1 MYCIWC
7 NFHNGWLSDF
17 PFQKMVSKG
26 DDMEH
31 SLYNKMR
38 NAEYARQKQE
48 QTVRRMQQQLAELKR
63 KNAVRVKNELAQ
75 THKEEKDLEQAL
87 IREKAELDKVKFI
100 SLVPYHCHCYGCSL
114 LVPIL
119 VRSGRSCKDDWEET
133 PV

>member
-1 MYCIWC
+1 
-7 NFHNGWLSDF
+7 
-17 PFQKMVSKG
+17 MVSKG

-100 SLVPYHCHCYGCSL
+100 SLVPYHCRCYGCSL
-114 LVPIL
+114 VVPIL
-119 VRSGRSCKDDWEET
+119 VRSAGSCRDDWEET

>member
-1 MYCIWC
+1 
-7 NFHNGWLSDF
+7 
-17 PFQKMVSKG
+17 
-26 DDMEH
+26 
-31 SLYNKMR
+31 MR

-100 SLVPYHCHCYGCSL
+100 SLVPYHCHCCGCSL
-114 LVPIL
+114 VVPIL
-119 VRSGRSCKDDWEET
+119 VHSGGSCRDDWEET